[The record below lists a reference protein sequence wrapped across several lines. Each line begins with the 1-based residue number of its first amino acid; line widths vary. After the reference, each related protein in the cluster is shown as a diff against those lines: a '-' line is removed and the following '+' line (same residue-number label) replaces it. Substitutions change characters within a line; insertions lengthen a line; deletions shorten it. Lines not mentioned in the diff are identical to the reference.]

1 MKGER
6 GDHGD
11 QGLTGRIGYRGLK
24 GFQGL
29 RGLPGLQGPEG
40 LKGERGF
47 IGPPGLAGLDGLRGS
62 QGLPGDDAPPPP
74 PPKSR
79 GFIFTRHSQSVSIP
93 RCPVNTNLLW
103 EGYSYLS
110 AVGSGR
116 AVGQDLGAGGSCL
129 QRFSA
134 MPFMFCNLNNVC
146 SYAENNDDSLW
157 LATAEPMPM
166 SMTPIPSREME
177 KYISRCAVCDSST
190 KLIALH
196 SQSMDIPDCPQGWE
210 EAWVGY
216 SYYMQT
222 SDSHGN
228 SHQNLVSPGS
238 CLEEFRAQP
247 TIECHGRGTCNF
259 FDGMTSFWMAVIEDS
274 EQFKRPRQQTLK
286 ADQTSKVS
294 RCSVCRKKPNIR
306 IARPAAQLPR
316 ESLAFSS
323 REPEQYIPQSRY
335 DQPAPPPSRYDQS
348 AHPPR
353 RRPQQRNRNRNG
365 RVKKNS
371 NSDE

>member
-1 MKGER
+1 M
-6 GDHGD
+6 
-11 QGLTGRIGYRGLK
+11 
-24 GFQGL
+24 
-29 RGLPGLQGPEG
+29 
-40 LKGERGF
+40 
-47 IGPPGLAGLDGLRGS
+47 
-62 QGLPGDDAPPPP
+62 
-74 PPKSR
+74 
-79 GFIFTRHSQSVSIP
+79 
-93 RCPVNTNLLW
+93 
-103 EGYSYLS
+103 S
-110 AVGSGR
+110 AVGSAR
-116 AVGQDLGAGGSCL
+116 SVGQDLGTSGSCL
-129 QRFSA
+129 QRFTS

-146 SYAENNDDSLW
+146 SYAENNDDSIW

-166 SMTPIPSREME
+166 SMTPIPSREVE

-190 KLIALH
+190 RLIALH

-259 FDGMTSFWMAVIEDS
+259 FDGMTSFWMAVIEDGD
-274 EQFKRPRQQTLK
+274 QFKTPRQQTLK

-306 IARPAAQLPR
+306 VQRPTSLPR

-323 REPEQYIPQSRY
+323 REPETFVPQPRYDQPRYEQPRY
-335 DQPAPPPSRYDQS
+335 DQPAPPP
-348 AHPPR
+348 PR
-353 RRPQQRNRNRNG
+353 RARPNANRGRNRNG
-365 RVKKNS
+365 GRIRKSSNS
-371 NSDE
+371 NE